1 MGRDREIE
9 KEFIKKIAS
18 VVQNKDFIVS
28 SLRLMDDDAKRK
40 EVITYINKHPN
51 VSKKEIESKMFYIT
65 IQQ

>member
-1 MGRDREIE
+1 MGRNREIE

-18 VVQNKDFIVS
+18 VVQNEDFIIS

-40 EVITYINKHPN
+40 EVIEYINKHPK
-51 VSKKEIESKMFYIT
+51 VSRKEIESKMFYIT